1 MAKVER
7 SEAVIAKLKAQLLK
21 RLGDGK
27 QVSVQVGYT
36 AGYAL
41 AVHEK
46 RGMVLRGIPRPKP
59 RKGKF
64 WDPQGK
70 ARAGYLLDVMRE
82 NNKQIAKVV
91 NTAFKQGRTLAQ
103 SLVTGGL
110 LLQRLSQQAVPVDTG
125 NLKASA
131 FTRLD

>member
-1 MAKVER
+1 MAKVENV
-7 SEAVIAKLKAQLLK
+7 EAVIAKMKADLQR

-27 QVSVQVGYT
+27 QPTVSVGYT
-36 AGYAL
+36 AKYAL

-46 RGMVLRGIPRPKP
+46 RGMVLRGLPRPKP

-64 WDPQGK
+64 WDPQGR
-70 ARAGYLLDVMRE
+70 ARAGYLLDVARE
-82 NNKQIAKVV
+82 NHSQIAKIV
-91 NTAFKQGRTLAQ
+91 NTAFKQGKTLAQ

-110 LLQRLSQQAVPVDTG
+110 FLQRMSQLAVPVDTG

-131 FTRLD
+131 FTRKD